1 MQESTPQSLAYN
13 PFSQINSLH
22 ASAMAMYS
30 GSVVDNATTG
40 CKTAFQLTAQLP
52 TVNT

>member
-1 MQESTPQSLAYN
+1 MQESTPQSSAN
-13 PFSQINSLH
+13 KPFNQINSLH
-22 ASAMAMYS
+22 ASAIAIYS
-30 GSVVDNATTG
+30 AFVVDKATTG